1 MADAWSFNLRNNLES
16 DFDSEESDS
25 DFENTNTTSNTA
37 FVFDETTQIN
47 DLDLSNREETVLYK
61 PNPFSIAKINAA
73 SRARKFTA
81 SAQKSQQ
88 KPILTPEDARVTT
101 IIDCFRN
108 QAKKPQ
114 LIGPPTI
121 TGTAIDSSAPVLPKS
136 ANDSSHSSLNTRTP
150 STEHC
155 ASTLPNARPDKNSHD
170 SYERP
175 VAHIVNRLPPIF
187 RTQPC
192 RRHPLTSSSPIR
204 PPAQFNAVNTSP
216 SWNRCFA
223 SSPAAPSHQPNLH
236 ATSAYSASYAQRLRP
251 LSPQHNSLSSA
262 HGQFCAT
269 PFNCAVLTP
278 KYANSPQDN
287 IPMQTCDAV
296 SPYRLL
302 PSQQAVSTPYATLPA
317 RPEVTNRTPNPDRN
331 SDQKVAKRSPPSVPK
346 ARPRKSISPTRMSF
360 ENSRNNS
367 HKPDPYN
374 SLPIHDEEW
383 GTLKPARKKTKR
395 ENEGIRRTSQFTLG
409 GMNLG
414 KGKKTGMPAESS
426 RRVITFLP
434 PPLGLKSQTLLRNND
449 TGVPEVT
456 GTSCTSMGD
465 HENDNCN
472 PSTSSDHSG
481 GDQRTPNPS
490 SPARKASNPYPSPH
504 ASSTLIMSH
513 SPGIIIDHSA
523 AKAHHI
529 VTPYRPPSPPTS
541 DPPQQ
546 FGSEEAVLL
555 DMKDI
560 SRRYP
565 KTRSMIRKR
574 RHDSQSFIA
583 HLDPLTHGIVL
594 WPWE

>member
-16 DFDSEESDS
+16 DYDSESGS
-25 DFENTNTTSNTA
+25 DFENTNTSSNTA
-37 FVFDETTQIN
+37 FAFDETTQIN

-73 SRARKFTA
+73 SRARNFTA
-81 SAQKSQQ
+81 SAQKSHQ
-88 KPILTPEDARVTT
+88 KPPISKPEDARVTT

-114 LIGPPTI
+114 LIGPPTF
-121 TGTAIDSSAPVLPKS
+121 TGTTIDISAPQTPALPKS
-136 ANDSSHSSLNTRTP
+136 ANDSSCSSLNTRTP

-155 ASTLPNARPDKNSHD
+155 ASILPNARPDKNSHD

-192 RRHPLTSSSPIR
+192 RRHPLTSSSPNR
-204 PPAQFNAVNTSP
+204 PAAQFNTVNTSP
-216 SWNRCFA
+216 SWNRGPA
-223 SSPAAPSHQPNLH
+223 SSPAAPSHQPNLL
-236 ATSAYSASYAQRLRP
+236 ATPAYLASYAQTLRP
-251 LSPQHNSLSSA
+251 LYPSHNSLSSA

-287 IPMQTCDAV
+287 FPMQTCDAV

-302 PSQQAVSTPYATLPA
+302 PSQQAVSTPYVTLPA
-317 RPEVTNRTPNPDRN
+317 RPEVTNRTPNLDRN
-331 SDQKVAKRSPPSVPK
+331 SDQKVAKRSPLSVPK

-360 ENSRNNS
+360 QNSRNNF

-374 SLPIHDEEW
+374 SLPIDDEEW

-395 ENEGIRRTSQFTLG
+395 ANEGIRRTSQFTLG

-434 PPLGLKSQTLLRNND
+434 PPLNLKSRTLLRNND
-449 TGVPEVT
+449 TGVPDVI

-465 HENDNCN
+465 HEDDNYN

-481 GDQRTPNPS
+481 GDQRTPYPG
-490 SPARKASNPYPSPH
+490 SPARKPSNPYPSPH

-513 SPGIIIDHSA
+513 SPGTTIDHLA
-523 AKAHHI
+523 AKADYI

-546 FGSEEAVLL
+546 FGSEAAVLL

-565 KTRSMIRKR
+565 ETRSMVRK
-574 RHDSQSFIA
+574 
-583 HLDPLTHGIVL
+583 VC
-594 WPWE
+594 